1 MDIWW
6 KYPLAEKTE
15 TYTMIKFFRH
25 IRKSL
30 LQQNKTGKYFKYAI
44 GEIVL
49 VVIGILIALSINN
62 WNENKKANTNFKKS
76 LVNVFKDLEV
86 DLNKAQD
93 VISNYNRMNTI
104 SNNII
109 EGNYSAADYRKNMS
123 LPRIIFN
130 TYRFH
135 ITDMG
140 YKALMQ
146 NTEII
151 PSEHEQLIAELNQQY
166 IITKEIVEDRYNGLY
181 NFLNSTRE
189 RYALNYPWFS
199 QRDSM
204 NIEKSI
210 QHYANNPIFKNE
222 VRVYQIFAVANF
234 SKAIQDFYS
243 QGLFLYLDLKT
254 ILKDKSP
261 QPSFFPKNA
270 EGYDTIKNDYLGN
283 YLNEIGIK
291 LIIKKKNDFLY
302 IYRDDVS
309 TVSLL
314 TMISKDT
321 FYNHR
326 NGFTLSFK
334 RDESNKVIGWSNKFS
349 TINRVKGND

>member
-1 MDIWW
+1 M
-6 KYPLAEKTE
+6 
-15 TYTMIKFFRH
+15 
-25 IRKSL
+25 
-30 LQQNKTGKYFKYAI
+30 
-44 GEIVL
+44 
-49 VVIGILIALSINN
+49 SINN

-270 EGYDTIKNDYLGN
+270 EGYDTIKNLS
-283 YLNEIGIK
+283 
-291 LIIKKKNDFLY
+291 LIHI
-302 IYRDDVS
+302 
-309 TVSLL
+309 
-314 TMISKDT
+314 
-321 FYNHR
+321 
-326 NGFTLSFK
+326 
-334 RDESNKVIGWSNKFS
+334 
-349 TINRVKGND
+349 